1 MSTYDDIVLPTPDLI
16 DKKIKE
22 FDNNEQLNEKALE
35 LLFNTFKSNTDE
47 KEILLKVVTLNNRYS
62 AGLTDNFLNKEK
74 CDIYERENK
83 RKPTNVIVMTKH
95 IAEIESQHHC
105 FSSKEPDP
113 IFIVKILR
121 NIEGYQD
128 SYSFATKYV
137 AWTFRDKNIP
147 IVDGYVKKL
156 LYSINKKSKEAC
168 FYEKLTWNDLEDYL
182 TYCKVYEL
190 FVKHFKLEKY
200 SYKQIDKYLWL
211 YGKELA
217 QGKNTQSQ
225 GTTPLQ

>member
-1 MSTYDDIVLPTPDLI
+1 MSKYDDIVLPTPDLI

-22 FDNNEQLNEKALE
+22 FDNNEKLNEKALE

-74 CDIYERENK
+74 CDIYEKENK

-95 IAEIESQHHC
+95 IAEIESQQHC
-105 FSSKEPDP
+105 FSSKEADP
-113 IFIVKILR
+113 ISIVEKLR
-121 NIEGYQD
+121 EIKGYQD

-147 IVDGYVKKL
+147 IVDGYVKSL
-156 LYSINKKSKEAC
+156 LYHINKKEC
-168 FYEKLTWNDLEDYL
+168 FYEKLVWNDLEKYP
-182 TYCKVYEL
+182 TYCEVYKS
-190 FVKHFKLEKY
+190 FVEHFKLDKY

-217 QGKNTQSQ
+217 QGKNSQSQ

>member
-1 MSTYDDIVLPTPDLI
+1 MSIYDDIVFPTPDLI

-62 AGLTDNFLNKEK
+62 AGLTDNFLSKEK
-74 CDIYERENK
+74 CDIYEKENK
-83 RKPTNVIVMTKH
+83 DKPTNVIVMTKH
-95 IAEIESQHHC
+95 IAEIESQQC
-105 FSSKEPDP
+105 YFSKEYDP
-113 IFIVKILR
+113 ISIVKELR
-121 NIEGYQD
+121 KIDGYQD

-147 IVDGYVKKL
+147 IVDGYVKSL
-156 LYSINKKSKEAC
+156 LYHINKKEC
-168 FYEKLTWNDLEDYL
+168 FYEKLVWNDLEDYP
-182 TYCKVYEL
+182 TYCEVYKS
-190 FVKHFKLEKY
+190 FVEHFKLDKY

-217 QGKNTQSQ
+217 QGKNSQSQ

>member
-62 AGLTDNFLNKEK
+62 AGLTDNFLSKEK
-74 CDIYERENK
+74 CDIYEKENK

-95 IAEIESQHHC
+95 IAEIESQQNY
-105 FSSKEPDP
+105 FSEEDDS
-113 IFIVKILR
+113 ISIVKELR
-121 NIEGYQD
+121 HIEGYQD

-168 FYEKLTWNDLEDYL
+168 FYEKLTWKDLEDYS
-182 TYCKVYEL
+182 TYCEVYKS
-190 FVKHFKLEKY
+190 FVEHFKLDKY

-217 QGKNTQSQ
+217 QGKNSQSQ

>member
-1 MSTYDDIVLPTPDLI
+1 MSKYDDIVLPTPDFI

-62 AGLTDNFLNKEK
+62 AGLTDNFLSKEK
-74 CDIYERENK
+74 CDIYEKENK

-95 IAEIESQHHC
+95 ISKIESEYHY
-105 FSSKEPDP
+105 FSKEDDP
-113 IFIVKILR
+113 ILIVNELR
-121 NIEGYQD
+121 RIEGYQN

-147 IVDGYVKKL
+147 IVDGYVKSL
-156 LYSINKKSKEAC
+156 LYHINKKEC
-168 FYEKLTWNDLEDYL
+168 FYEKLVWNDLEDYL

-190 FVKHFKLEKY
+190 FVEHFKLEKY

-217 QGKNTQSQ
+217 QGKNT
-225 GTTPLQ
+225 

>member
-1 MSTYDDIVLPTPDLI
+1 MSKYDDIVLPTPDFI

-62 AGLTDNFLNKEK
+62 AGLTDNFLSKEK
-74 CDIYERENK
+74 CDIYEKENK
-83 RKPTNVIVMTKH
+83 DKPTNVIVMTKH
-95 IAEIESQHHC
+95 IAEIESQQNY
-105 FSSKEPDP
+105 FSEEDDP
-113 IFIVKILR
+113 ISIVKELR
-121 NIEGYQD
+121 HIEGYQD

-156 LYSINKKSKEAC
+156 LYSINKKAK
-168 FYEKLTWNDLEDYL
+168 
-182 TYCKVYEL
+182 
-190 FVKHFKLEKY
+190 KHV
-200 SYKQIDKYLWL
+200 SM
-211 YGKELA
+211 
-217 QGKNTQSQ
+217 KN
-225 GTTPLQ
+225 

>member
-1 MSTYDDIVLPTPDLI
+1 MSKYDDIVLPTPDFI

-62 AGLTDNFLNKEK
+62 AGLTDNFLSKEK
-74 CDIYERENK
+74 CDIYEKENK
-83 RKPTNVIVMTKH
+83 DKPTNVIVMTKH
-95 IAEIESQHHC
+95 IAEIESQQNY
-105 FSSKEPDP
+105 FSKEDDP
-113 IFIVKILR
+113 ILIVNELR
-121 NIEGYQD
+121 RIEGYQN

-168 FYEKLTWNDLEDYL
+168 FHEKLTWNDLEDYP
-182 TYCKVYEL
+182 TYCEVYKS
-190 FVKHFKLEKY
+190 FVEHFKLDKY

-217 QGKNTQSQ
+217 QGKNT
-225 GTTPLQ
+225 

>member
-1 MSTYDDIVLPTPDLI
+1 MSKYDDIVLPTPDLI

-62 AGLTDNFLNKEK
+62 AGLTDNFLSKEK
-74 CDIYERENK
+74 CDIYEKENK
-83 RKPTNVIVMTKH
+83 DKPTNVIVMTKH
-95 IAEIESQHHC
+95 IAEIESQHHY
-105 FSSKEPDP
+105 FSKEVNP
-113 IFIVKILR
+113 ILIVNELR
-121 NIEGYQD
+121 RIEGYQN

-168 FYEKLTWNDLEDYL
+168 FYEKLTWNDLEDYP
-182 TYCKVYEL
+182 TYCEVYKS
-190 FVKHFKLEKY
+190 FVEHFKLDKY

-217 QGKNTQSQ
+217 QGKNT
-225 GTTPLQ
+225 